1 MNATPLRN
9 ILTARGVLSGLR
21 DALSTHVSTADDQS
35 LTLFQQ
41 VQQYHA
47 VNAYLIGSFFMN
59 VTLFGLVVWT
69 MRFGNDD
76 DNSKMRPWKQFSRTE
91 VVVKCV
97 VVFLLFW
104 LAKNIQ
110 SAY

>member
-9 ILTARGVLSGLR
+9 ILTARAVLSGLR
-21 DALSTHVSTADDQS
+21 DALSTQVSTADDQS
-35 LTLFQQ
+35 LTLFQH

-47 VNAYLIGSFFMN
+47 INPYLIESFFVN

-69 MRFGNDD
+69 MRFGNA
-76 DNSKMRPWKQFSRTE
+76 DNTKMRPWKQFSRTE

-104 LAKNIQ
+104 LAKSIQ